1 MSTHGH
7 AEEPHRVVGAA
18 GAGSART
25 VALADLLGRVAP
37 GVVVLT
43 TTEEP
48 NPADGAR
55 SSDKAG
61 SAAIWPATLI
71 TASGL
76 ALTSRRAV
84 AATIEGRATLAM
96 VLGTHGKLAARN
108 LAAAMPV
115 RVVAI
120 CDALDLALVEA
131 RPPAALFLPHM
142 PIARGPA
149 PPSAPGGA
157 ARADGS
163 VAGLL
168 AVTHDE
174 RAGLW
179 AGRAL
184 PEPADEV
191 AGVAG
196 VAGVPPFPATT
207 SAAAAVGPGRLVA
220 LAAEARGLASGTPL
234 FDGLGRLAGMVVAP
248 PGGAAASDDPGPS
261 DGADGGPTS
270 VRAGDLPPS
279 MVRADTLLRFVL
291 AARAPELRFAGVP
304 PFRRPVL
311 GVDLPLERVKRDVVV
326 LASATPGAA
335 TSGPGRGDVPLD
347 LPRMTA
353 KGSLDRFHPGP
364 PRGSAATGRGSAPS
378 AIGEPGSE
386 RPRARATAVESAF
399 PQIGL
404 ALLKSMAAP
413 ISLAKA
419 EAKGDWE
426 PRGRSDAPIGIAEL
440 GDYHSPGTR
449 EADAF
454 LRSLARPDVRIW
466 WKDADRGFGDDYLL
480 AARAA
485 RAAGEQ
491 GAFWP
496 MHDLLIDEPRTIDR
510 ARVRQL
516 VERLDLDDALFE
528 AALTSDGLA
537 AAVETENAEGAAIAV
552 LATPSFIVNGRIVEG
567 GSVAVAVLA
576 AAVEEAAGGA
586 PSAAGRVPPS
596 GTVAGSAYSDARGIA
611 RAAAR
616 TVARTLERASRG
628 EGPGPAP

>member
-1 MSTHGH
+1 
-7 AEEPHRVVGAA
+7 
-18 GAGSART
+18 
-25 VALADLLGRVAP
+25 VALGDLLGRVAP

-43 TTEEP
+43 TTGEP
-48 NPADGAR
+48 SPADGATR
-55 SSDKAG
+55 SDKAG

-84 AATIEGRATLAM
+84 AAAVEGRGTLAM

-131 RPPAALFLPHM
+131 RPPAAVFLPHM

-149 PPSAPGGA
+149 PPTATGGA
-157 ARADGS
+157 ARADGA

-168 AVTHDE
+168 AVTHDPQ
-174 RAGLW
+174 AGLW

-184 PEPADEV
+184 PEPAREV
-191 AGVAG
+191 AGVAP
-196 VAGVPPFPATT
+196 VAAAT
-207 SAAAAVGPGRLVA
+207 SASSAVAPGRLVA
-220 LAAEARGLASGTPL
+220 LAADARGLASGTPL

-248 PGGAAASDDPGPS
+248 PGAAAGSGEPVPS
-261 DGADGGPTS
+261 DEADGGPTS
-270 VRAGDLPPS
+270 AHAGDLPPS
-279 MVRADTLLRFVL
+279 MVRAETLLRFVL
-291 AARAPELRFAGVP
+291 AARGPELRFAGVP

-311 GVDLPLERVKRDVVV
+311 GVDLPLGRVKRDVVA

-347 LPRMTA
+347 LPKMTA

-364 PRGSAATGRGSAPS
+364 PRGSPTTGRGPVPPA
-378 AIGEPGSE
+378 GESGSE
-386 RPRARATAVESAF
+386 RTRARAAVVASAF

-404 ALLKSMAAP
+404 ALLESMDAP
-413 ISLAKA
+413 ISVPKA
-419 EAKGDWE
+419 EARGDWE
-426 PRGRSDAPIGIAEL
+426 PRGPSDAPIGVTEL
-440 GDYHSPGTR
+440 GDYHSPATR

-454 LRSLARPDVRIW
+454 LRSLARPDGAPAGGLAGAASPAIRIW

-496 MHDLLIDEPRTIDR
+496 MHDLLIDEARTIDEASLR

-516 VERLDLDDALFE
+516 VERLALDDGQFE
-528 AALTSDGLA
+528 AALTSEGLA
-537 AAVETENAEGAAIAV
+537 AAVETENAEGAAIPV

-576 AAVEEAAGGA
+576 AAVEGAAGRGPAASA
-586 PSAAGRVPPS
+586 PRVPPS
-596 GTVAGSAYSDARGIA
+596 GTVAGSAYSDPRGIA

-616 TVARTLERASRG
+616 TVARTLDRASRG
-628 EGPGPAP
+628 DGPGPGP

>member
-1 MSTHGH
+1 MSAHGH
-7 AEEPHRVVGAA
+7 AEEPHRVVPA
-18 GAGSART
+18 GEAGSART

-48 NPADGAR
+48 SPGDGAT
-55 SSDKAG
+55 SSDKVG

-84 AATIEGRATLAM
+84 AAAIEGRGTLAM

-131 RPPAALFLPHM
+131 RPPAAVFLPHL
-142 PIARGPA
+142 PIARQAA
-149 PPSAPGGA
+149 PPRAPGGA
-157 ARADGS
+157 A
-163 VAGLL
+163 AGLL
-168 AVTHDE
+168 AITHDV

-179 AGRAL
+179 AGRAF
-184 PEPADEV
+184 ADPRADV
-191 AGVAG
+191 AAPVS
-196 VAGVPPFPATT
+196 TT
-207 SAAAAVGPGRLVA
+207 SPASAAEASLILA
-220 LAAEARGLASGTPL
+220 LPVEARGLASGTPL
-234 FDGLGRLAGMVVAP
+234 FDGLGRLAGMVVSAP
-248 PGGAAASDDPGPS
+248 SVASGDPAAADE
-261 DGADGGPTS
+261 ADGGPTS
-270 VRAGDLPPS
+270 VRAGDPPSS
-279 MVRADTLLRFVL
+279 MVRADALLRFVL

-311 GVDLPLERVKRDVVV
+311 GVDLPLGRVKRDVVA

-335 TSGPGRGDVPLD
+335 TPGPGRGDVPLD

-378 AIGEPGSE
+378 AGESGSE
-386 RPRARATAVESAF
+386 RTRARGAAVASAF

-404 ALLKSMAAP
+404 ALLKSMDAP

-419 EAKGDWE
+419 EARGDWE
-426 PRGRSDAPIGIAEL
+426 PRGRSDAPIGITEL
-440 GDYHSPGTR
+440 GDYHSPATR

-466 WKDADRGFGDDYLL
+466 WKDADRGSGDDYLL

-496 MHDLLIDEPRTIDR
+496 MHDLLIDEQRTMDR

-516 VERLDLDDALFE
+516 VERLDLDDAQFE
-528 AALTSDGLA
+528 AASTSEGLT
-537 AAVETENAEGAAIAV
+537 AAVETENAEGAAMAV

-586 PSAAGRVPPS
+586 PAAASAGRVPAS
-596 GTVAGSAYSDARGIA
+596 GTVAGSAYSDPRGIA

-616 TVARTLERASRG
+616 TVARTLDRASGG
-628 EGPGPAP
+628 EGPGPGL